1 MAGNERTGFAET
13 GGQILSFISD
23 GKFYGF
29 EILSVADIIEIPEI
43 TPIPRTPKHILG
55 IMNHRGKAVP
65 VMDFRF
71 RLGLPEFEY
80 DSKSCVIVLEING
93 MPYGLLV
100 DRVSDV
106 ENCLPEQIA
115 LSPAESSVVSCF
127 ISTKK
132 KRISL
137 LNPEQLIRG

>member
-1 MAGNERTGFAET
+1 MTDDKITGFAEK
-13 GGQILSFISD
+13 GGQVLSFIAD

-29 EILSVADIIEIPEI
+29 DILSVSDIIEIPEI
-43 TPIPRTPKHILG
+43 TPIPKTPEHILG

-65 VMDFRF
+65 VMDFRL
-71 RLGLPEFEY
+71 RLGLPKWEY
-80 DSKSCVIVLEING
+80 DDRSCVIVLEING
-93 MPYGLLV
+93 MQYGLLA

-115 LSPAESSVVSCF
+115 LSPAENSVVSCF
-127 ISTKK
+127 ISTPK

-137 LNPEQLIRG
+137 LNPERLIRG

>member
-1 MAGNERTGFAET
+1 MKDDERTGFAEK
-13 GGQILSFISD
+13 GGQVLSFISE

-29 EILSVADIIEIPEI
+29 EILSVRDIIEIPEI
-43 TPIPRTPKHILG
+43 TPIPKTPEHILG

-65 VMDFRF
+65 VMDFRL
-71 RLGLPEFEY
+71 RLGLPKWVY
-80 DSKSCVIVLEING
+80 DSRSCVIVLEING
-93 MPYGLLV
+93 LQYGLLV

-127 ISTKK
+127 ISAQK

-137 LNPEQLIRG
+137 LNPERLIRG